1 MVQHPVSFIT
11 FFLLIAFT
19 QNLIW
24 AKKLSIS
31 KNFYQISTY
40 FFIYFFCS
48 HVHIQIGTLTLT
60 PMYMQVYILIRTS
73 AGKSYFYTSLKTFGL
88 FPEIFSLIC
97 IEQIKLKLGKK
108 NQNYFTDGF
117 ITIIISRCIK
127 IFNKIKVLLWKAK
140 IEIYLYVRPRKDL
153 TWDSLPRKLIPMYFI
168 PLYQQMHFLMERPF
182 SNRI

>member
-11 FFLLIAFT
+11 FFLLIALT

-40 FFIYFFCS
+40 FFIYFFSS

-60 PMYMQVYILIRTS
+60 PMYMQVYIIIRTS

-108 NQNYFTDGF
+108 TK
-117 ITIIISRCIK
+117 IILPTA
-127 IFNKIKVLLWKAK
+127 LLPL
-140 IEIYLYVRPRKDL
+140 LYHGASKFL
-153 TWDSLPRKLIPMYFI
+153 TKLKFC
-168 PLYQQMHFLMERPF
+168 FERL
-182 SNRI
+182 R